1 MDKFEYVNVTNLD
14 ELPTLLSTKWDD
26 SVVLA
31 GGTDLLD
38 RLKERLSQTSRVI
51 NIKNIQA
58 LKGIKN
64 GRTLEIG
71 ALATIAEIASDRN
84 VRQKYLVLAQAAGSI
99 ATPQLRNMGTV
110 GGNLCQR
117 PRCWYYRG
125 RDYHCLKKG
134 GDTCYAAE
142 GLNKYHAIFGG
153 GPCYIVHPSDLAT
166 ALTALAAT
174 IEVFDS
180 SGRNEISA
188 DQFFVLPDD
197 NLERENVLA
206 VNQII
211 TKVILPEPAR
221 GTRSTYLKFR
231 QKDSQ
236 DFAMSSVAAVLQ
248 MEGNRVQ
255 SARIV
260 LGGVAP
266 IPWRVQAAEAE
277 LEGKALNAANIDN
290 AAAAAVANAS
300 PLPQSAY
307 KVQLTRNLVRRALQQ
322 LAEG

>member
-71 ALATIAEIASDRN
+71 ALTTIAEIASDRN

-117 PRCWYYRG
+117 PRCW
-125 RDYHCLKKG
+125 DYHCLKKG
-134 GDTCYAAE
+134 GDTCYATE

-180 SGRNEISA
+180 SGRSEISA

-211 TKVILPEPAR
+211 TRVIVPESPA
-221 GTRSTYLKFR
+221 GTRSIYLKFR

-248 MEGNRVQ
+248 MQGNRVQ

-266 IPWRVQAAEAE
+266 VPWRVQAADAE
-277 LEGKALNAANIDN
+277 LEGKALNAANSDN